1 MFFAFRLGAGFGRDV
16 DGTTLGIDEVIDV
29 SLSNRY
35 FSSLLMSIFRLLW
48 QDSEMVSIMA

>member
-1 MFFAFRLGAGFGRDV
+1 MFFAFRLGTGFGRDV